1 MSEES
6 QNPEVKPEV
15 NAVTKK
21 IIEGLLLAAGKPLPI
36 SKIADVFPEH
46 ERPETE
52 ELQAAIKAIE
62 LDCEDRGFELKK
74 VASGYRFQV
83 KQEFGEWVG
92 KLWDERPQRYSRALL
107 ETISIIAYRQPI
119 TRGEIEKIRGVAV
132 STNIIRTLIERE
144 WVRVVGHRDVPGRP
158 AMYATTKQFL
168 DYFNLKSLEELPP
181 LSEIRDLEELDP
193 ELSLEENA
201 PESRV
206 LEFPG
211 VEEYEDTFDV
221 PDEEEE
227 MAAAIGTRPIE
238 EILGIQEEEPEDED
252 WDDDSDEYE
261 AAGSEEPSAGSEE
274 PSASSEE
281 PSAGSEEPSAGSEES
296 SASSEEPSASSEE
309 SSASSEES
317 SEDNE
322 ELETGSDAQD
332 IESVANDSSENHINY
347 EAGNETDAE
356 TNDDTDDENSESD
369 VDNKNL
375 PAD

>member
-1 MSEES
+1 
-6 QNPEVKPEV
+6 
-15 NAVTKK
+15 
-21 IIEGLLLAAGKPLPI
+21 
-36 SKIADVFPEH
+36 VFPEH

-62 LDCEDRGFELKK
+62 LDCEERGFELKK

-181 LSEIRDLEELDP
+181 LSEIRDLEDLDP

-206 LEFPG
+206 LEFTG
-211 VEEYEDTFDV
+211 AEDYEDEFDV

-238 EILGIQEEEPEDED
+238 EILGIKEEEPEDED
-252 WDDDSDEYE
+252 WDDDADEYE
-261 AAGSEEPSAGSEE
+261 SAENTVELAEAAPTELDAG
-274 PSASSEE
+274 
-281 PSAGSEEPSAGSEES
+281 
-296 SASSEEPSASSEE
+296 
-309 SSASSEES
+309 
-317 SEDNE
+317 D
-322 ELETGSDAQD
+322 
-332 IESVANDSSENHINY
+332 
-347 EAGNETDAE
+347 TDAE
-356 TNDDTDDENSESD
+356 QLASNEEVEEVSEDHGLESAVDDDSDNDSDEETDDESSESD
-369 VDNKNL
+369 VDNKNF

>member
-15 NAVTKK
+15 NTVTKQ

-36 SKIADVFPEH
+36 SQIADVFPEH

-62 LDCEDRGFELKK
+62 LDCEERGFELKK

-181 LSEIRDLEELDP
+181 LSEIRDLEDLDP

-206 LEFPG
+206 LEFTG
-211 VEEYEDTFDV
+211 AEDYEDEFDV

-238 EILGIQEEEPEDED
+238 EILGIKEEEPEDED
-252 WDDDSDEYE
+252 WDDDADEYE
-261 AAGSEEPSAGSEE
+261 SAENTVELAEAAPTELDAG
-274 PSASSEE
+274 
-281 PSAGSEEPSAGSEES
+281 
-296 SASSEEPSASSEE
+296 
-309 SSASSEES
+309 
-317 SEDNE
+317 D
-322 ELETGSDAQD
+322 
-332 IESVANDSSENHINY
+332 
-347 EAGNETDAE
+347 TDAE
-356 TNDDTDDENSESD
+356 QLASNEEVEEVSEDHGLESAVDDDSDNDSDEETDDESSESD
-369 VDNKNL
+369 VDNKNF

>member
-6 QNPEVKPEV
+6 QNPEATPEV
-15 NAVTKK
+15 NTVTKQ

-46 ERPETE
+46 ERPETQ

-62 LDCEDRGFELKK
+62 LDCEQRGFELKK

-193 ELSLEENA
+193 ELSLEESA

-211 VEEYEDTFDV
+211 VEDYEDEFDV

-238 EILGIQEEEPEDED
+238 EILGIQEEEPEED
-252 WDDDSDEYE
+252 WDDDSDAELVTSNE
-261 AAGSEEPSAGSEE
+261 NVEDTSADHSLE
-274 PSASSEE
+274 SAV
-281 PSAGSEEPSAGSEES
+281 ADD
-296 SASSEEPSASSEE
+296 
-309 SSASSEES
+309 
-317 SEDNE
+317 SEDDSNE
-322 ELETGSDAQD
+322 ETDGETD
-332 IESVANDSSENHINY
+332 DSSQ
-347 EAGNETDAE
+347 
-356 TNDDTDDENSESD
+356 SD
-369 VDNKNL
+369 VDNKNF

>member
-6 QNPEVKPEV
+6 QNSEATPEV
-15 NAVTKK
+15 NTVTKQ

-46 ERPETE
+46 ERPETQ

-62 LDCEDRGFELKK
+62 LDCEQRGFELKK

-193 ELSLEENA
+193 ELSLEESA
-201 PESRV
+201 SESRV

-211 VEEYEDTFDV
+211 VEDYEDEFDV

-238 EILGIQEEEPEDED
+238 EILGIQEEEPEED
-252 WDDDSDEYE
+252 WDDDSDAELVTSNE
-261 AAGSEEPSAGSEE
+261 NVEDTSADHSLE
-274 PSASSEE
+274 SAV
-281 PSAGSEEPSAGSEES
+281 ADD
-296 SASSEEPSASSEE
+296 
-309 SSASSEES
+309 
-317 SEDNE
+317 SEDDSNE
-322 ELETGSDAQD
+322 KTDGETD
-332 IESVANDSSENHINY
+332 DSSQ
-347 EAGNETDAE
+347 
-356 TNDDTDDENSESD
+356 SD
-369 VDNKNL
+369 VDNKNF